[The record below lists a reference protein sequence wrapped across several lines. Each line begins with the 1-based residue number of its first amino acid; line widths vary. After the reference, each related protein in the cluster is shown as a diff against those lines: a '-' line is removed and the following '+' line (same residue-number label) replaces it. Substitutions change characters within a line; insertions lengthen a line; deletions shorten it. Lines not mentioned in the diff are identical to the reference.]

1 MGPAWVGVLRGLLAA
16 VAVAAVL
23 IQSVALLPPN
33 KTDPIYEA
41 QRYIRGW
48 VFLTKHCLTLQAVH
62 QVCTFVTSISDTTL
76 AQVAYLSNC
85 ISFWIGGLGCFV
97 TVQYVV
103 LVHNNA
109 EFKAAC
115 QERISRDPPDNLRRK
130 CLILHIFA
138 LPLAVLDI

>member
-1 MGPAWVGVLRGLLAA
+1 MG
-16 VAVAAVL
+16 
-23 IQSVALLPPN
+23 
-33 KTDPIYEA
+33 
-41 QRYIRGW
+41 
-48 VFLTKHCLTLQAVH
+48 KHCLTLQAVH
-62 QVCTFVTSISDTTL
+62 QVCSFVTSIFGASL
-76 AQVAYLSNC
+76 ARVAYFSNC

-103 LVHNNA
+103 LVHNNV

-138 LPLAVLDI
+138 LPLAILDISLARNHSELREDASIVVTLCGVLFYVLFYL